1 MESNEHELIN
11 RFCDEVGAVR
21 KTLIAL
27 QECNR
32 TVSTAYP
39 YVRGALGILVNL
51 AETLAAETRRTSE
64 AKVTVR
70 KTANG

>member
-27 QECNR
+27 VGCNR
-32 TVSTAYP
+32 TANEADP
-39 YVRGALGILVNL
+39 YVRGAVVILVNL
-51 AETLAAETRRTSE
+51 AETLAAETRKSE
-64 AKVTVR
+64 AKVTVS
-70 KTANG
+70 KSADGE